1 MDAYSLRWFVKL
13 LQQLC
18 IFANHILRTGND
30 LAAKSEG
37 NLQTATAQPKEV
49 SEGNGK
55 ETATP
60 AEMEDEN
67 TKTENN
73 GNGANAIHAD
83 KTVKPDHTEKIE
95 ASPMITDKP
104 EQGQTIDQPG
114 TNESKDHD
122 LVGGGGGSGGG
133 SGALSS
139 PAMFRKDIQKPEVE
153 KFVMKCKI
161 PYLTIKSADE
171 LPKKFR
177 KAAWDK
183 ILSTQSWKV

>member
-1 MDAYSLRWFVKL
+1 M
-13 LQQLC
+13 
-18 IFANHILRTGND
+18 
-30 LAAKSEG
+30 AAKSEG
-37 NLQTATAQPKEV
+37 NLQTATAQPKEAKEV

-104 EQGQTIDQPG
+104 EQGQTIDIDQPG
-114 TNESKDHD
+114 TDESKDHD
-122 LVGGGGGSGGG
+122 LFGGGGG

-139 PAMFRKDIQKPEVE
+139 PAMLRKDIPKPEVE

-177 KAAWDK
+177 KAA
-183 ILSTQSWKV
+183 

>member
-177 KAAWDK
+177 KAAWQNPINTELK
-183 ILSTQSWKV
+183 S